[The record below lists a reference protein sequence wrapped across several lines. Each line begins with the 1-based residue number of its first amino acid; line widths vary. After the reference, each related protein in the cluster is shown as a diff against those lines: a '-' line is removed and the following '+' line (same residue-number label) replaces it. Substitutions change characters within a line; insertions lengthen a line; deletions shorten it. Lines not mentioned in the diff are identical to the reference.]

1 MSSSDRSTS
10 MLLSATIMQALRIVH
25 RRPVV
30 LAGTLLLAVLAT
42 GGCAWRSATA
52 EYYLGPVL
60 FRYGPPVDDRPA
72 TSEVMVIGLLGE
84 GGQQWGLSFGV
95 VERTTIAPRYVDGMT
110 ARDPADAP
118 RWSTPLSPL
127 PPPVPGRWNLSLL
140 YLRVDGL
147 GPPALVTRRLH
158 GLQLLAGQETNA
170 ASLGMVSSTRV
181 DVPDNVVA
189 FIDYD
194 ARSPMSARFSVWRT
208 EVDEALPLTEI
219 LKEVIQ

>member
-1 MSSSDRSTS
+1 M
-10 MLLSATIMQALRIVH
+10 
-25 RRPVV
+25 
-30 LAGTLLLAVLAT
+30 
-42 GGCAWRSATA
+42 
-52 EYYLGPVL
+52 
-60 FRYGPPVDDRPA
+60 
-72 TSEVMVIGLLGE
+72 
-84 GGQQWGLSFGV
+84 
-95 VERTTIAPRYVDGMT
+95 
-110 ARDPADAP
+110 
-118 RWSTPLSPL
+118 
-127 PPPVPGRWNLSLL
+127 
-140 YLRVDGL
+140 
-147 GPPALVTRRLH
+147 TRRLH